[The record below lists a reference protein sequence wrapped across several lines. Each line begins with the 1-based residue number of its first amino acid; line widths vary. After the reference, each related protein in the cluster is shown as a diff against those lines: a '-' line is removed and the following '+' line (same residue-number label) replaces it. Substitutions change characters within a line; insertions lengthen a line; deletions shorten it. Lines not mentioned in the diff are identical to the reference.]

1 MTQLAYN
8 ISINQITNIILFFA
22 NHRYNVN
29 LFFKSKK
36 VTMLT
41 EQVNVIVK
49 KMQQIYKELKK
60 DIKFLSHRLTFYYNL
75 YRFKESMLK
84 KRDKVYLL

>member
-1 MTQLAYN
+1 MT
-8 ISINQITNIILFFA
+8 LFFV
-22 NHRYNVN
+22 NYEYNTN

-36 VTMLT
+36 VIVLT

-60 DIKFLSHRLTFYYNL
+60 DIKFLLHRSAFYHNQH
-75 YRFKESMLK
+75 RFRESMLK